1 MKSLWVQGPK
11 EIVKI
16 EEFLIKGIDFGLEVY
31 QRFVSPFFPPS
42 CRFEPTCSQ
51 YAREALKKYGLL
63 KGGGMALR
71 RVLRCHP
78 YARGGYDPVK

>member
-1 MKSLWVQGPK
+1 MKSLWVQRPR

-16 EEFLIKGIDFGLEVY
+16 EELLIKGIDFVLEVY
-31 QRFVSPFFPPS
+31 QRFVSPLFPPS

-78 YARGGYDPVK
+78 YTRGGYDPVK